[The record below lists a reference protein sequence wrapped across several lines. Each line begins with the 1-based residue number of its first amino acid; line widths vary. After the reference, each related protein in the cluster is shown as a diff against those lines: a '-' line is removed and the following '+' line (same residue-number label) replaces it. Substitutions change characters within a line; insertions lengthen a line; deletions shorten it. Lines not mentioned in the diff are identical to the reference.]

1 MFRNSYQKGFLT
13 VFSST
18 GSKPLAIWSTHI
30 KNGHIKRK
38 TDCDLSSL
46 VLEIIGSNVATA
58 YISTPCPGHNSL
70 GIKLPFLTLILKNL
84 KKFFTFEI
92 QILDDKHQLRRF
104 RVSNYQS
111 STRVTTFLTSMPLCL
126 SPGWNQIQFNLADF
140 VRRAY
145 GTNFVETVRIQ
156 IHANVLLRRIYFSDR
171 LYTDDDKPAEYRL
184 FKLMPREEKK
194 EKNVYR
200 PKISQKLEFP
210 SLARPVTPIT
220 VHEEGIKMEN
230 IEIDEIKYIK
240 KENPEDNLSENF
252 KNLELKVENIKSE
265 IEENVIIKNDD
276 AIDENKIFN
285 EPDAHQLDEILIT
298 FQMSE

>member
-1 MFRNSYQKGFLT
+1 
-13 VFSST
+13 
-18 GSKPLAIWSTHI
+18 
-30 KNGHIKRK
+30 
-38 TDCDLSSL
+38 
-46 VLEIIGSNVATA
+46 
-58 YISTPCPGHNSL
+58 
-70 GIKLPFLTLILKNL
+70 
-84 KKFFTFEI
+84 
-92 QILDDKHQLRRF
+92 
-104 RVSNYQS
+104 
-111 STRVTTFLTSMPLCL
+111 MPLCL

-145 GTNFVETVRIQ
+145 GTNYVETVRIQ

-171 LYTDDDKPAEYRL
+171 LYTDEDKPAEYRL

-194 EKNVYR
+194 NGKNVYK

-230 IEIDEIKYIK
+230 IEIDEIKYITK
-240 KENPEDNLSENF
+240 VNPEDNLSENF

-265 IEENVIIKNDD
+265 IEENVIIKKDD

-285 EPDAHQLDEILIT
+285 EPDAHQLDEILLT